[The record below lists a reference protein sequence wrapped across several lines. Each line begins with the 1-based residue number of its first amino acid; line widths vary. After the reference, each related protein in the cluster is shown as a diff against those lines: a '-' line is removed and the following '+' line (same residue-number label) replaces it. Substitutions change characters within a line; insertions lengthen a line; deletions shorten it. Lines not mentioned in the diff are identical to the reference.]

1 MSSRM
6 TLHRSISEAR
16 QNFSKLVREV
26 ENGKTVELTRYGE
39 PVAVLMGHR
48 LVRRRIGSGRGFAAA
63 YRDFTRA
70 VDLAELD
77 FDPDELFEGVRD
89 AALGRSLP

>member
-1 MSSRM
+1 M
-6 TLHRSISEAR
+6 LHFRCG
-16 QNFSKLVREV
+16 QNFSKLVRET
-26 ENGKTVELTRYGE
+26 ENGKTVELTRYGA

-48 LVRRRIGSGRGFAAA
+48 LVRGGTDSGRGFAAA
-63 YRDFTRA
+63 YRDCTRA

-89 AALGRSLP
+89 TTSGRSLP